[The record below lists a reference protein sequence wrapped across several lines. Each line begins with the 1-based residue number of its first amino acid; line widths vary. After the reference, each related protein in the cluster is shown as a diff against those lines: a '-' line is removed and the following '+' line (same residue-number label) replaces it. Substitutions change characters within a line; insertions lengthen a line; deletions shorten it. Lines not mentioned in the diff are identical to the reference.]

1 MAGNVHVLTATGK
14 DATGQA
20 FDSINRNIEKTSRNA
35 KKLNGSLRI
44 MRGGM
49 GQLGHQIQDVAV
61 QLQMGQNPLMVL
73 TQQGSQ
79 VASLFGPTGAV
90 IGAVGAVAGA
100 LAAAFIPKLMESE
113 EKLDQ
118 FRMTMESVS
127 SIMSTEFTNS
137 TIKLTNKFV
146 ELAAISESLARVSL
160 QRGMIE
166 TETALIAV
174 NEELSGS
181 TATLFALFDRG
192 STAFKNNSAMAR
204 AVHQRYGI
212 LLPLANE
219 LVNATKALETGQEG
233 AAERFAEMAETV
245 LAETT
250 AVGKN
255 RQELLDFLKPLE
267 LNIEQTARLEK
278 AQKDLNHIFENFPS
292 ILEANRNGLKDT
304 ADADQ
309 AFVDRMVAAG
319 AKFQKSRSE
328 QMQIDLDARRANL
341 DAGQIAEAE
350 AAIQRVRTVEQEIER
365 QKQLRK
371 DQVEAERRIS
381 AELAAARVI
390 EQGQAANVREF
401 VGKTR
406 KLEAMRQSFM
416 GEMEL
421 LATQEQEKR
430 DFILGLEDKFFTEQF
445 TRQDALTQMEQHFAD
460 KRTEIALKEAEDKKR
475 AQQMAMN
482 VIEQS
487 LGFMASNLKEGT
499 ALQKAAFL
507 ATRAFAASEAIIAA
521 ERAAA
526 LVLPNIPLSQ
536 FVRTMGY
543 TNAAMI
549 MAQAVSSFDGGGFT
563 GRGSRSGG
571 LDGKG
576 GFMAMLHPNET
587 VVDHTKGGAGVTIV
601 NNIDATGGGPD
612 VDIKIRRAVELGNQQ
627 TVHVIRDLAARG
639 RLV

>member
-1 MAGNVHVLTATGK
+1 M
-14 DATGQA
+14 
-20 FDSINRNIEKTSRNA
+20 
-35 KKLNGSLRI
+35 
-44 MRGGM
+44 
-49 GQLGHQIQDVAV
+49 
-61 QLQMGQNPLMVL
+61 
-73 TQQGSQ
+73 
-79 VASLFGPTGAV
+79 
-90 IGAVGAVAGA
+90 
-100 LAAAFIPKLMESE
+100 
-113 EKLDQ
+113 
-118 FRMTMESVS
+118 
-127 SIMSTEFTNS
+127 
-137 TIKLTNKFV
+137 
-146 ELAAISESLARVSL
+146 
-160 QRGMIE
+160 
-166 TETALIAV
+166 
-174 NEELSGS
+174 
-181 TATLFALFDRG
+181 
-192 STAFKNNSAMAR
+192 
-204 AVHQRYGI
+204 
-212 LLPLANE
+212 
-219 LVNATKALETGQEG
+219 
-233 AAERFAEMAETV
+233 
-245 LAETT
+245 
-250 AVGKN
+250 
-255 RQELLDFLKPLE
+255 
-267 LNIEQTARLEK
+267 
-278 AQKDLNHIFENFPS
+278 
-292 ILEANRNGLKDT
+292 
-304 ADADQ
+304 
-309 AFVDRMVAAG
+309 
-319 AKFQKSRSE
+319 
-328 QMQIDLDARRANL
+328 
-341 DAGQIAEAE
+341 
-350 AAIQRVRTVEQEIER
+350 
-365 QKQLRK
+365 
-371 DQVEAERRIS
+371 
-381 AELAAARVI
+381 I

-416 GEMEL
+416 SEMEL
-421 LATQEQEKR
+421 LGVQEQEKR

-460 KRTEIALKEAEDKKR
+460 KRTEIALKEADDKKR
-475 AQQMAMN
+475 AQQMAMD
-482 VIEQS
+482 VIQQS

-549 MAQAVSSFDGGGFT
+549 MAQAVASFDGGGFT